1 MIKYWV
7 GMGENMPELLDQNG
21 ERVPVPEEP
30 QRIISFSPAVTEIL
44 FELGLG
50 DRIVGI
56 SAFCSRP
63 PETKNIRKV
72 GSYGSA
78 RIDLLKDLKPDLVLT
93 ISGFQSNFAKELS
106 KHFHVYTLELPSSVA
121 GIVDLVS
128 RVGIVTGKITE
139 SKYMEFELMKYI
151 GSLRRRP
158 RLSGYVEI
166 DLGGPTSFGA
176 MSYITD
182 ALSLLGIESIYGR
195 HYSEWVQPDPEFV
208 RASDPDVVFYEPK
221 MYSRFVQDDLKNLV
235 DNRGWGELS
244 AVRRNSVFVTP
255 GNLDFFAHHGPSFI
269 REVLPW
275 VMEKVET
282 L

>member
-1 MIKYWV
+1 
-7 GMGENMPELLDQNG
+7 MPELLDHNG
-21 ERVPVPEEP
+21 KSVTVPEEP
-30 QRIISFSPAVTEIL
+30 QRIISFSPAVTETL

-63 PETKNIRKV
+63 AETKKIRKV

-78 RIDLLKDLKPDLVLT
+78 RIDLLKELNPDLVLT
-93 ISGFQSNFAKELS
+93 ISGFQDSFAKELS
-106 KHFHVYTLELPSSVA
+106 EHFPVFTFELPSSVA

-128 RVGIVTGKITE
+128 RVGIVTGKIAE

-158 RLSGYVEI
+158 RLSGYLEI

-182 ALSLLGIESIYGR
+182 ALSLLGIESIYGK
-195 HYSEWVQPDPEFV
+195 HFSEWVQPDLDFV
-208 RASDPDVVFYEPK
+208 KKADPDVIFYEPK
-221 MYSRFVQDDLKNLV
+221 MYSKFTKDGILKLI
-235 DNRGWGELS
+235 DERGWSEMD
-244 AVRRNSVFVTP
+244 AVRKNRVFVTP

-275 VMEKVET
+275 IMDTVESI
-282 L
+282 